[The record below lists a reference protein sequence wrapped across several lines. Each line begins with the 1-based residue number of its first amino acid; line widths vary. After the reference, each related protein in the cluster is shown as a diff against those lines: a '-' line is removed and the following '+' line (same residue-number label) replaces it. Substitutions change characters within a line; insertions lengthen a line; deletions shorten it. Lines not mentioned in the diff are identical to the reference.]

1 MQAQKNA
8 GKRGLGRWCACILR
22 GFSGPVAGLAATG
35 LTVAWRRIERNRGQ
49 VVAEASD
56 VPDVWCNSY
65 VACVTDMLHIR
76 STETASDAHEVQRVS
91 AMVESPRR

>member
-1 MQAQKNA
+1 MLL
-8 GKRGLGRWCACILR
+8 GL
-22 GFSGPVAGLAATG
+22 SGPVAELAATG